1 MSYFIEW
8 GYWGMFLAAMLAAT
22 ILPFSSEVVLAGLL
36 TIGMM
41 PSLLLLYASIGNI
54 LGAIINYLLGY
65 RFGKSIALSV
75 LRMSPKQFAR
85 SQTIFERWGKW
96 SLILCWVPVIG
107 DPLTLLSGVLRI
119 NKVFFVCVVS
129 IVKTLRYA
137 AIIYWLT

>member
-129 IVKTLRYA
+129 IAKTLRYA

>member
-8 GYWGMFLAAMLAAT
+8 GYWGMFLAAILAAT
-22 ILPFSSEVVLAGLL
+22 LLPFSSEVVLAGLL

-129 IVKTLRYA
+129 IAKTLRYA

>member
-1 MSYFIEW
+1 
-8 GYWGMFLAAMLAAT
+8 MLAAT